1 MSLLAHK
8 FYEFI
13 WLILKINGIRDVK
26 TSERVFILI
35 N

>member
-26 TSERVFILI
+26 TSLERQKTPS
-35 N
+35 